1 MGLSWSTIDC
11 PTESRGPTWKD
22 MIIEAP
28 LELVRLLVEEGR
40 NVSKFCNR
48 TNVTGR
54 IAPDGRVDI

>member
-1 MGLSWSTIDC
+1 MGLSCSTTDC
-11 PTESRGPTWKD
+11 STESRGPTWED

-40 NVSKFCNR
+40 NAPKFCNR

-54 IAPDGRVDI
+54 IPPEE